1 MLSKVITVEFNLEP
15 ANNQRLSS
23 LCGPFDDNIK
33 QLERRL
39 GVEINHRSSSFSV
52 VGQPHT
58 ADAAA
63 DIIKTLY
70 VDTAPVRN
78 TIPDIEPDQ
87 IHLAIKESGVLEQS
101 TESSIP
107 YGKEVTIKTKK
118 GVIKPRTPNQA
129 QYISNMVRH
138 DITFGIGPAG
148 TGKTYLAVAAAVD
161 ALERQEIRRILLT
174 RPAVEAGEKLG
185 FLPGDL
191 SQKVDPY
198 LRPLYDALFEML
210 GFERVEKLIER
221 NVIEVAPL
229 AYMRGRT
236 LNDAFIIL
244 DESQNTTV
252 EQMKMFLTR
261 IGFNSRAVITGD
273 VTQIDLPRGA
283 RSGLRHAIE
292 VLSDVDEISFNFF
305 LADDVVRHPVVA
317 RIVQAYEVWES
328 ADQKQRKINE
338 QRRRD
343 EQAAIVAAATATVA
357 TSVVE
362 TEKTK

>member
-1 MLSKVITVEFNLEP
+1 MNIETREIALEP
-15 ANNQRLSS
+15 ADNRRLLS
-23 LCGPFDDNIK
+23 LCGPMDDNVK

-39 GVEINHRSSSFSV
+39 GIEVKRHDNHFTLVGRTLSVE
-52 VGQPHT
+52 
-58 ADAAA
+58 AAA
-63 DIIKTLY
+63 TILRTLY
-70 VDTAPVRN
+70 VDTAPMRGQ
-78 TIPDIEPDQ
+78 IKDIEPDQ
-87 IHLAIKESGVLEQS
+87 IHLAIKESRVLEQNA
-101 TESSIP
+101 ESVP
-107 YGKEVTIKTKK
+107 EFGKAVNIKTKR

-129 QYISNMVRH
+129 QYVSNIFTH

-210 GFERVEKLIER
+210 GFERVEKLMER

-236 LNDAFIIL
+236 LNDAFVIL
-244 DESQNTTV
+244 DESQNTTI

-261 IGFNSRAVITGD
+261 IGFNSKAVITGD
-273 VTQIDLPRGA
+273 VTQIDLPRSTK
-283 RSGLRHAIE
+283 SGLRHAIE
-292 VLSDVDEISFNFF
+292 VLSEVEEISFNFF
-305 LADDVVRHPVVA
+305 HSEDVVRHPVVA
-317 RIVQAYEVWES
+317 RIVNAYEAWEE
-328 ADQKQRKINE
+328 ADQK
-338 QRRRD
+338 RRD
-343 EQAAIVAAATATVA
+343 KQAEDRKREAIAAQLASQSGTQEP
-357 TSVVE
+357 S
-362 TEKTK
+362 